1 MKRKQKIW
9 YWAILFLLVIVAAA
23 AAFFREKPMIKQ
35 DNNPQITFISATFEK
50 DGSTYDADIPGEEI
64 PQQLNDAL
72 TSLFL
77 EAKIRN
83 RFFIPP
89 QNYTVSE
96 NSVYFTIKVSLEQAD
111 TLSMLVN
118 LCNLPSYN
126 SAQFGDTHYHISG
139 QEELYEKVY
148 DLLEDTISVYAVK
161 R

>member
-1 MKRKQKIW
+1 MKRKQKIR

-23 AAFFREKPMIKQ
+23 AALFREKPMIEQ
-35 DNNPQITFISATFEK
+35 ENNPQITFISATFEK
-50 DGSTYDADIPGEEI
+50 DGSTYDADIPREEI

-83 RFFIPP
+83 RFFFRP

-126 SAQFGDTHYHISG
+126 SAQFGDSHYAISHDT
-139 QEELYEKVY
+139 QLYEEVHR
-148 DLLEDTISVYAVK
+148 LLSGILPLYAVK

>member
-1 MKRKQKIW
+1 MKRKQKIR

-35 DNNPQITFISATFEK
+35 ENNPQITFISATFEK

-64 PQQLNDAL
+64 SQQLNDAL

-83 RFFIPP
+83 RFFFRP

-96 NSVYFTIKVSLEQAD
+96 NSVYFTIKVSLEHAD
-111 TLSMLVN
+111 SLSMLVN
-118 LCNLPSYN
+118 LCNLSSCN

-139 QEELYEKVY
+139 HRELYEKVSE
-148 DLLEDTISVYAVK
+148 LLSDIVSAHAVK